1 MYSDTSQQS
10 ASLSEYGMSGKVMR
24 ELSEVLE
31 TFDILIWVVV
41 TLVYVCVCLP
51 KFMELQIWDVRAL
64 FCVFYTSVQFFKKN

>member
-51 KFMELQIWDVRAL
+51 KFM
-64 FCVFYTSVQFFKKN
+64 